1 MAASSG
7 GDTDSIASI
16 TGSLFGAFFGPSWIP
31 ESWLTALEGKERI
44 EDAARGLCQ
53 LSASFCR

>member
-1 MAASSG
+1 MAASGG

-16 TGSLFGAFFGPSWIP
+16 AGSLFGASYGPSWIP
-31 ESWLTALEGKERI
+31 ESWLAALEGRERI
-44 EDAARGLCQ
+44 EDAARGLSE